1 MLQNFRPMTKAQQ
14 LVGELAAR
22 LPTGAKLEVSRRND
36 KQLDIT
42 LSYTANGCTG
52 QCISLCD
59 EDYNGHEPWL
69 CAVIMLNGLK
79 ADVRNQF
86 FKAMS
91 LHGVKVELPEWAR
104 NNE

>member
-1 MLQNFRPMTKAQQ
+1 
-14 LVGELAAR
+14 
-22 LPTGAKLEVSRRND
+22 
-36 KQLDIT
+36 
-42 LSYTANGCTG
+42 
-52 QCISLCD
+52 
-59 EDYNGHEPWL
+59 
-69 CAVIMLNGLK
+69 MLNGLK